1 LLLNGFRQINCA
13 GPDDLWL
20 ASKRVRRSYWLPA
33 KWKWAHG
40 GKIFLRIGYQ
50 KVESK
55 SKSKSEFIMK
65 TRVNICLVWIGLLL
79 GVGRIAAQNTL
90 LTYQGEVMDNGSN
103 FTGTGLFQFALISS
117 TNFNL
122 QATATAILS
131 GGFVTSYTITSGGSG
146 YVSAP
151 TVTVSGGGGSGA
163 TAVASISAGV
173 VTNIAAV
180 NAGSGYTS
188 APSVTISPPPPNL
201 ALTSLW
207 SNDGTSREGSE
218 PAAFVSVPV
227 TNGLFTVVL
236 GDTALVNMTAI
247 SASFFTEPNL
257 QLRIWF
263 NDGVNGAAELNPI
276 QNLTP
281 APYAV
286 GALMASNL
294 SGMLPATQ
302 LSGVVSNVQLADN
315 TITIN
320 AGTGLAGGGTVALGN
335 SITLSNTGLVTITGS
350 LDFAISTNGGTVMLG
365 TTATNADTP
374 DAIVKRDASGN
385 FSAGTITLAGSLS
398 MLNAG
403 ENTVVGSG
411 ALGKNTNG
419 TDNTACGWD
428 ALYSNTSG
436 SNNIASGWEALY
448 ANTSGTE
455 NTASGYFA
463 LFSNTTNGQNTA
475 TGAYALYYNNG
486 GGGNTA
492 GGWGALF
499 NNTSGSNNT
508 AHGDSALFDNTSG
521 AYNSASGVSALYY
534 NMTGSSNTAGG
545 SHALYDNMSGS
556 ANTATGVG
564 ALSGN
569 DTGNN
574 NTADGCGAMSGL
586 TAGNNN
592 IAVGCGAGTNLSE
605 GSYNIDIGSP
615 GGTGDNNIIRIGS
628 GQLSTFIAGITGQP
642 VTGAPVYVSPAGQ
655 LGIQSSSERFKQDIH
670 SMGQASD
677 SILALRPVA
686 FHYKAELDARQTAQF
701 GLIAEEVNKVNP
713 DLVMRDDKNQIY
725 GVRYDAVNAMLLNE
739 FLKEHRKVQ
748 EQQEELEGLKE
759 KVVEV
764 EALEKRLKALEQ
776 LLLPRSEGNSI
787 RSAKLE

>member
-1 LLLNGFRQINCA
+1 M
-13 GPDDLWL
+13 WL
-20 ASKRVRRSYWLPA
+20 
-33 KWKWAHG
+33 
-40 GKIFLRIGYQ
+40 
-50 KVESK
+50 
-55 SKSKSEFIMK
+55 
-65 TRVNICLVWIGLLL
+65 GLLL
-79 GVGRIAAQNTL
+79 GANRISAQNTL
-90 LTYQGEVMDNGSN
+90 LTYQGLVMDNGSN

-122 QATATAILS
+122 QATATANLN
-131 GGFVTSYTITSGGSG
+131 GTFVTSYTITSGGSG
-146 YVSAP
+146 YVAAP

-173 VTNIAAV
+173 VTNITPV

-188 APSVTISPPPPNL
+188 APNVTISPPPANL
-201 ALTSLW
+201 AFTTLW

-227 TNGLFTVVL
+227 TNGLFAVVL
-236 GDTALVNMTAI
+236 GDTTIVNMTAI
-247 SASFFTEPNL
+247 NASFFTEPNL

-286 GALMASNL
+286 SALMASNL
-294 SGMLPATQ
+294 SGTLPATQ

-315 TITIN
+315 TITIH

-335 SITLSNTGLVTITGS
+335 SITLSNTGLVSITGNS
-350 LDFAISTNGGTVMLG
+350 DFVISTNNGAVTLG
-365 TTATNADTP
+365 TTATNADTA
-374 DAIVKRDASGN
+374 DTIVKRDASGN

-398 MLNAG
+398 MPNAE

-436 SNNIASGWEALY
+436 SNNLANGWEALY

-463 LFSNTTNGQNTA
+463 LFSNTTNDQNTA
-475 TGAYALYYNNG
+475 SGAYALYSNNG

-492 GGWGALF
+492 SGWGALF
-499 NNTSGSNNT
+499 KNTSGSNNT
-508 AHGDSALFDNTSG
+508 AHGDSALFDNMNG
-521 AYNSASGVSALYY
+521 GYNTASGVSALYY
-534 NMTGSSNTAGG
+534 NMTGNSNTASG
-545 SHALYDNMSGS
+545 SHALYNNMSGS

-574 NTADGCGAMSGL
+574 NTADGFGAMSGL

-592 IAVGCGAGTNLSE
+592 IAVGSGAGTNLSE

-615 GGTGDNNIIRIGS
+615 GGVGDNNIIRIGS
-628 GQLSTFIAGITGQP
+628 GQMSTFIAGITGQT
-642 VTGAPVYVSPAGQ
+642 VTGGAPVYVAPSGQ
-655 LGIQSSSERFKQDIH
+655 LGIQTSSERFKQDIH
-670 SMGQASD
+670 SMGKASD

-686 FHYKAELDARQTAQF
+686 FHYKAELDAKQTAQF
-701 GLIAEEVNKVNP
+701 GLIAEEVSKVNP
-713 DLVMRDDKNQIY
+713 DLVLRDDKNQIY

-748 EQQEELEGLKE
+748 EQQEELEVLKE
-759 KVVEV
+759 KVAEV
-764 EALEKRLKALEQ
+764 ESLEKRLKALEE
-776 LLLPRSEGNSI
+776 LLLPPSDGISSRTVKVE
-787 RSAKLE
+787 